1 MILMNLN
8 AVYQTRKTML
18 NSVPTILEQVD
29 AVLEEL
35 DRTPAWLCRRAGVHR
50 CNYTLIR
57 NGQQKLSEN
66 LKNKFSDILG
76 IKKEILFTK
85 QESK

>member
-1 MILMNLN
+1 
-8 AVYQTRKTML
+8 ML
-18 NSVPTILEQVD
+18 KQVD
-29 AVLEEL
+29 KEL
-35 DRTPAWLCRRAGVHR
+35 RRIERTPAWLCRRAGVHR

-76 IKKEILFTK
+76 IRKEILFNNQK
-85 QESK
+85 ESKQNEKK